1 MTEKYTIVTSYKFVQ
16 IDNPEVMKDTLKKI
30 CIDNEV
36 KGTILIASEGINFT
50 ISGAKSNL
58 EIFLTKINSI
68 KEFEDLEYKN
78 STEASFIPF
87 KKMKVRLKNEIVT
100 LKDGDLDMHKNPPG
114 EYLNPQDWNKL
125 ISEQNVVLIDTR
137 NSYEFA
143 FGSFENS
150 INPDTQSFSELPEW
164 FEKNVD
170 MNDKTKKIAMFC
182 TGGIRCEKSTA
193 YVKSLGFENVYHLK
207 GGVLKDF
214 EETKSAVNLWSGSL
228 FVFDDRIALDKNL
241 EPINQNNEN

>member
-1 MTEKYTIVTSYKFVQ
+1 
-16 IDNPEVMKDTLKKI
+16 
-30 CIDNEV
+30 
-36 KGTILIASEGINFT
+36 
-50 ISGAKSNL
+50 
-58 EIFLTKINSI
+58 
-68 KEFEDLEYKN
+68 
-78 STEASFIPF
+78 
-87 KKMKVRLKNEIVT
+87 
-100 LKDGDLDMHKNPPG
+100 MHKTAAG
-114 EYLNPQDWNKL
+114 EYLNPEDWNKL

-170 MNDKTKKIAMFC
+170 MSDKTKKIAMFC

-207 GGVLKDF
+207 GGVLKYF
-214 EETKSAVNLWSGSL
+214 EETKSAVNVWSGSL